1 MAVAVYPGSFDPVTM
16 GHLDIAQRASTLF
29 EKVVVAVYETPSK
42 SLMFTTEERV
52 ALLQAAVADL
62 PNVEVNRFTGL
73 LVECARTNGAQAIV
87 RGLRSGS
94 DFEYEFEM
102 AYMNRTLAPDVEV
115 VCLMARMPYQFISSS
130 LLKEVASLGGDV
142 RSLVPKEVLEAL
154 NRKMSQSGR
163 TLG

>member
-52 ALLQAAVADL
+52 ALIQAAVADL